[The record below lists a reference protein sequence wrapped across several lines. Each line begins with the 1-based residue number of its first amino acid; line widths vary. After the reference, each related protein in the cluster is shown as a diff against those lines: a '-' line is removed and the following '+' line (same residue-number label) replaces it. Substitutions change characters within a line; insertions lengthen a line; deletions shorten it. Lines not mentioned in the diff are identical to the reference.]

1 MREVHPLT
9 QYIPTKA
16 KQDEISWSVAQDGLR
31 EPVVL
36 YEGQIVEGRVRYR
49 ACRELGIEP
58 QYVTWKGDG
67 DVFDWMVRHHIKS
80 HDPDRVGLIQLVA
93 SISPYYRLAD
103 GSTDLRI
110 RAATGVGL
118 RTARTIS
125 WLVENEKMTPA
136 VLNGIES
143 ASAAAL
149 KEGYT
154 YGTGSSR
161 KTGRASKTAK
171 SKEGVRGGVH
181 WSRGDRFD
189 EVMVPLKKYLDGWKQ
204 REYKFTHV
212 NPREARYRVDFLKEI
227 QESIS
232 AALEDLEPRAVTPR
246 HTTR

>member
-9 QYIPTKA
+9 QYIPIKA
-16 KQDEISWSVAQDGLR
+16 KQDQVSWSIAQDGLKQ
-31 EPVVL
+31 PVVL

-58 QYVTWKGDG
+58 QYVAWKGDG
-67 DVFDWMVRHHIKS
+67 DVFDWMVREHIKS
-80 HDPDRVGLIQLVA
+80 HNPDRVGMIQLVA
-93 SISPYYRLAD
+93 AIAPYYRLAA

-118 RTARTIS
+118 RTARTIA

-143 ASAAAL
+143 ASAVAL

-161 KTGRASKTAK
+161 KTGRSTKGTK
-171 SKEGVRGGVH
+171 NGLKGGVH

-189 EVMVPLKKYLDGWKQ
+189 EVFVPLKKYLDGWRQ

-212 NPREARYRVDFLKEI
+212 NPREARYRVDFLKEVKEGI
-227 QESIS
+227 D